1 MTGISFPLMGLGVP
15 FVVVNFHKEP
25 KLFHERPKFFTK
37 FPKLF
42 TMFDKTGY
50 KHNIPRYDS
59 RSLGPK
65 FPGSSILVPAG
76 ACLRQYHFPGTGDKF
91 IISP

>member
-1 MTGISFPLMGLGVP
+1 MTGISFPFMGLGVP
-15 FVVVNFHKEP
+15 FVVFVNFHKES

-50 KHNIPRYDS
+50 KHNNPR
-59 RSLGPK
+59 
-65 FPGSSILVPAG
+65 
-76 ACLRQYHFPGTGDKF
+76 
-91 IISP
+91 